1 MSQTWSYM
9 GCSRDGAHAMSQT
22 WSYRGP
28 LISVPTPCPR
38 HGLTWDLSS
47 RCPCHVL
54 DMVLQGTSHDLKDA
68 NAMSQTWSYMGSLYP
83 NVMTF
88 VSSTILMYQ
97 RDFLILILYHF
108 MLRSSSNKFI
118 VAGK

>member
-38 HGLTWDLSS
+38 HGLTWDVLVMVPMPCPRHGLIGDLSS
-47 RCPCHVL
+47 RCQRHVP
-54 DMVLQGTSHDLKDA
+54 DMVLHGTSRLGAH
-68 NAMSQTWSYMGSLYP
+68 AMSQTWSYRGPLM
-83 NVMTF
+83 
-88 VSSTILMYQ
+88 ILRMPMPCPRHGLTWDLFTQ
-97 RDFLILILYHF
+97 
-108 MLRSSSNKFI
+108 MS
-118 VAGK
+118 